1 MYDVHVFVRL
11 NSLATRDKAEAH
23 KAEDACIHAAG
34 LQWSQAVMRT
44 WNEPDGQIMRGSLVN
59 LPLSQFQLSLVFLF
73 SVWYFSL
80 RWKYP
85 MYWSHVKII
94 RVVVLIF
101 LGVWGNGDIY
111 GFLIV
116 VPLTFSVSY
125 ANRWGARQ
133 YFTSHLRT
141 KSICELVRFCTI
153 LSSAPL
159 LCMKSFSFIESLQPP
174 EGSIPVN
181 CWSICSYFWEV

>member
-11 NSLATRDKAEAH
+11 NSLATRDKADAH
-23 KAEDACIHAAG
+23 KAEDAYIHAAG
-34 LQWSQAVMRT
+34 LQWSQAVMQT

-59 LPLSQFQLSLVFLF
+59 LPLSQFQLSFFFLF

-80 RWKYP
+80 RWKYS
-85 MYWSHVKII
+85 MYWSCVKII

-101 LGVWGNGDIY
+101 LGVWGNSDIY

-125 ANRWGARQ
+125 ANRWGGRRHKARCQ

-159 LCMKSFSFIESLQPP
+159 FCMKSFSFI
-174 EGSIPVN
+174 
-181 CWSICSYFWEV
+181 